1 MFQKEYDIAI
11 TSPNNPYVSTYS
23 WKIPNFQKAIKEY
36 SHNKYF
42 YSKQFWVPYTSLWKL
57 KVYPNGNQQNNFVD
71 IFLEAVQTPYEH
83 YNNILTR
90 GRNFRLQVE
99 IIYHVN
105 QDSNN
110 FDDEIIENGNISQLV
125 DLPSNSRY
133 MGYQFGFDNFKDYG
147 YNRFL
152 SFSKIF
158 PDDNK
163 LKEFD
168 LVFHLLLF
176 NDYKYMETDK
186 GYVCKMEKFFEN
198 ETLADIEII
207 LDCDTRIKAHKVILI
222 ASSTYFEKMLQGGW
236 SESTSDS
243 IKIHNVGYKTFR
255 VILFYLYG
263 NKLMDINDD
272 DLELLKDVYMQ
283 ADMMGLTE
291 LLKFVVNRMCRM
303 VNEFNFEDILRFC
316 WGKDHCI
323 RLKESTLNFI
333 SAYVKTVKL
342 SKNMEHIKKSTNH
355 EVVAYSKT
363 WEKKTE

>member
-42 YSKQFWVPYTSLWKL
+42 YSKQFWVPYTSLWRL
-57 KVYPNGNQQNNFVD
+57 KVYPN
-71 IFLEAVQTPYEH
+71 
-83 YNNILTR
+83 
-90 GRNFRLQVE
+90 
-99 IIYHVN
+99 
-105 QDSNN
+105 
-110 FDDEIIENGNISQLV
+110 
-125 DLPSNSRY
+125 
-133 MGYQFGFDNFKDYG
+133 DYG

-168 LVFHLLLF
+168 LIFHLLLF

-222 ASSTYFEKMLQGGW
+222 AGSTYFEKMLQGGW

-243 IKIHNVGYKTFR
+243 IKIHNLGYKTFR

-303 VNEFNFEDILRFC
+303 VNEFNFEDVLKFC

-323 RLKESTLNFI
+323 PLKESTLNFI

-355 EVVAYSKT
+355 EVIAYSKI